1 MSDAVVVLLRGIN
14 VTGSGKMRMEDLRA
28 LCASLGLRDVRTYI
42 QSGNIVFRGAI
53 TPVDLE
59 AAIAAELGVRT
70 TAIFRSAADLRDI
83 VDKNPF
89 PGLEPTKLVVDFLS
103 GHPVSTAL
111 PPTDPERL
119 HLRGRD
125 LYIHFPLGQGPS
137 KLPLAKI
144 EKSLGVTGTC
154 RNWNT
159 VRKLLEM
166 AV

>member
-1 MSDAVVVLLRGIN
+1 MSEAVVALLRGIN

-42 QSGNIVFRGAI
+42 QSGNIVFRGGI

-59 AAIAAELGVRT
+59 AAIATELGVRT
-70 TAIFRSAADLRDI
+70 TAVFRTAADLATI
-83 VDKNPF
+83 VDHNPF
-89 PGLEPTKLVVDFLS
+89 PGLEPTKLVVDFLN
-103 GHPVSTAL
+103 GHPVSTVL

-125 LYIHFPLGQGPS
+125 LYIHYPFGQGQS

-159 VRKLLEM
+159 VRRLLEM

>member
-1 MSDAVVVLLRGIN
+1 MSDTVVALLRGIN

-28 LCASLGLRDVRTYI
+28 LCTSLGLRDVRTYI
-42 QSGNIVFRGAI
+42 QSGNVVFRGAV

-59 AAIAAELGVRT
+59 AAIADKLGVRT
-70 TAIFRSAADLRDI
+70 TAIFRTAAELRAI
-83 VDKNPF
+83 VDHNPF
-89 PGLEPTKLVVDFLS
+89 PGLEPTKLVVDFLNAE
-103 GHPVSTAL
+103 PASTGL

-125 LYIHFPLGQGPS
+125 LYIHFPLGQGRS
-137 KLPLAKI
+137 KLPLARI
-144 EKSLGVTGTC
+144 EKALGVTGTC

-159 VRKLLEM
+159 VHKLLEM